1 MLFLVSS
8 APDTKEFQTAWSI
21 AMGMEADICLL
32 QSAVYAAR
40 QKGVSDVYVLDDDLM
55 LRGIG
60 RDEAS
65 GKIINYQ
72 QLIDLMTG
80 ADKVVG
86 IF

>member
-1 MLFLVSS
+1 MLFLISS

-21 AMGMEADICLL
+21 AMSMEADICLL
-32 QSAVYAAR
+32 QSAVYAVR
-40 QKGVSDVYVLDDDLM
+40 QNGVSDVYVLDDDLM

-65 GKIINYQ
+65 GTIINYQ
-72 QLIDLMTG
+72 QLMDLMTG
-80 ADKVVG
+80 ADKVAG